1 MRKLFLSRSLEQ
13 VRLGGWIPT
22 DRSLGAGVSDD
33 SSIVPYLI
41 SIYVRVSSDQQADEA
56 TIEIQLAD
64 LTEPVQQDGYQ
75 LEEEL
80 CFIDDGYS
88 GETFVRPV

>member
-41 SIYVRVSSDQQADEA
+41 SIYAAFHQTSK
-56 TIEIQLAD
+56 
-64 LTEPVQQDGYQ
+64 LTRQRSKSNWP
-75 LEEEL
+75 
-80 CFIDDGYS
+80 
-88 GETFVRPV
+88 T